1 LWPNALLGIYIPDCG
16 NYNSLYDAI
25 MVGPIDRSQA
35 VSGADTEVWRK
46 RLRQALDDR
55 GLDYGEVS
63 VAAGNN
69 DEYVSKILNGRF
81 NPTVARILRIC
92 EVANIEMAY
101 LFSDS
106 PSAGEREVILK
117 SSDLT
122 ESDADLVSRLVASSR
137 SL

>member
-1 LWPNALLGIYIPDCG
+1 
-16 NYNSLYDAI
+16 
-25 MVGPIDRSQA
+25 MVGPIDKNQA
-35 VSGADTEVWRK
+35 ARGGGVEIWRK

-69 DEYVSKILNGRF
+69 DEYVSKVLNGRF

-92 EVANIEMAY
+92 EVSNIDMAY

-106 PSAGEREVILK
+106 PSADEREVIQK

-122 ESDADLVSRLVASSR
+122 ESDAELVSRLLASSR
-137 SL
+137 SR

>member
-1 LWPNALLGIYIPDCG
+1 M
-16 NYNSLYDAI
+16 YDAL
-25 MVGPIDRSQA
+25 MVGPIDKNQA
-35 VSGADTEVWRK
+35 TGDVGTEMWRK

-69 DEYVSKILNGRF
+69 DEYVSKVLNGRF

-92 EVANIEMAY
+92 EVAKIDMAY

-106 PSAGEREVILK
+106 PTDGEREVIQK
-117 SSDLT
+117 SSSLT
-122 ESDADLVSRLVASSR
+122 ENDAELVSRLVASSR
-137 SL
+137 AR